1 MDGRGGQ
8 ASAIALVF
16 GETLVEAAFMD
27 ERTNKDQRPRCF
39 RIETAADQE
48 RNETRGWREGPR
60 TAWGPPR
67 WTPSG
72 VSGRRVSGASAGVF
86 HSRHPRQEY
95 RRQSFG
101 LPPAPAGGRV
111 KGEARAICG
120 KFRAVRHGTC
130 APRAYDAGSP

>member
-60 TAWGPPR
+60 TTWGPPR

-72 VSGRRVSGASAGVF
+72 VSGRVRLRRQRGGVPQSTSTAGVPTAVIWPSAG
-86 HSRHPRQEY
+86 
-95 RRQSFG
+95 
-101 LPPAPAGGRV
+101 AGRGAGQGRSS
-111 KGEARAICG
+111 GNLWQIS
-120 KFRAVRHGTC
+120 
-130 APRAYDAGSP
+130 GSPARDLRAAGV